1 MTTLSR
7 SFSSVFNGENE
18 VCNYEQRRVFSFLLR
33 QSFLGKVRRECC
45 KCNLYP
51 FIPYSPT
58 PSRFTQYFP
67 HPSPLH
73 SLFPPPLPAS
83 LTISP
88 TPPRFTPYFPHV
100 AGCANVFTFPGKNM
114 LKSFQESHWWICSLI
129 SAHRLPGTEHSNANC
144 DHCFRDYLPD
154 CLAYLAHNPKGG
166 GVRMRTRRRPVR
178 LPCWE
183 EGSNPRSVKRKL

>member
-1 MTTLSR
+1 MDYKTTLSR

-18 VCNYEQRRVFSFLLR
+18 VCNYEQWRVSSFLLR

-58 PSRFTQYFP
+58 PSRFTHYFP

-83 LTISP
+83 LPISLTLLGVP
-88 TPPRFTPYFPHV
+88 MSLLSQ
-100 AGCANVFTFPGKNM
+100 GKICS
-114 LKSFQESHWWICSLI
+114 KSFQESHWWICSLI
-129 SAHRLPGTEHSNANC
+129 SVHRLPGTEHSNANC

-166 GVRMRTRRRPVR
+166 GVRMRTTRRPVR

>member
-1 MTTLSR
+1 MDYKTTFSR

-51 FIPYSPT
+51 FIP
-58 PSRFTQYFP
+58 
-67 HPSPLH
+67 SPLH

-83 LTISP
+83 LPISLTLLGVP
-88 TPPRFTPYFPHV
+88 MSLLSQ
-100 AGCANVFTFPGKNM
+100 GKIYS
-114 LKSFQESHWWICSLI
+114 KSFQESHWWICSLI
-129 SAHRLPGTEHSNANC
+129 SVHRLPGTEHSNANC

-183 EGSNPRSVKRKL
+183 EGSNPRSVKREL